1 MASVVFEKQLAN
13 INKGLQALYKM
24 NKELNKFEKGSN
36 STKTLS
42 VAIKRL
48 KEAESSVK
56 SMALEAHMLNFDK
69 ANKSVNKF
77 NIKLKQTEK
86 LLKTIYNQSKMVT
99 FVGMAATASV
109 AAMGAGIAN
118 FGKGYINNQ
127 HKAKATG
134 IKNFGGRSIQAI
146 QNMSELITGN
156 KDDLY
161 NIIAHIQ
168 DNKTSINTSKDLA
181 QLGINSNDWV
191 KMDWQTQLQTLLDK
205 SKNSMFD
212 DLYNDIFHEAIQN
225 LSGGLSVNQLRALSD
240 GIKELSGVN
249 EKDLKGLNHMQN
261 AFNNALQDVASSKN
275 IDKITQTGKDWA
287 VTQQQM
293 ESFFVDTVSG
303 VNKGLTNAIKGIG
316 GGFNDLRNDTTYK
329 AMLKGADLWLGANIN
344 QNSIKETINNI
355 PALIQQ
361 TRGIYNTI
369 SSGINSISGS
379 LKETKNG
386 FNDLF
391 AKIGLTDKTDNATKH
406 SELQDKHKAIQDKI
420 IASENFLSENQT
432 RLKNAMKYNPS
443 DKEAINKYN
452 NDIKQYEK
460 ELQEAQQMK
469 IEFIHKH
476 EYDDKTGYWRVK
488 ETKSTTEEVLF
499 KNSTM
504 QILDMVRGVF

>member
-1 MASVVFEKQLAN
+1 MGSVVFEKQLAN
-13 INKGLQALYKM
+13 INKGLQALRSM

-77 NIKLKQTEK
+77 NIKLQQTQR

-99 FVGMAATASV
+99 FVGMAAAASV
-109 AAMGAGIAN
+109 GGMGAGIAN

-225 LSGGLSVNQLRALSD
+225 LSGGLSVNQLRALSS
-240 GIKELSGVN
+240 ELPNVS
-249 EKDLKGLNHMQN
+249 E
-261 AFNNALQDVASSKN
+261 AFNNALQNVASSEN
-275 IDKITQTGKDWA
+275 IDTLTQTGKDWA
-287 VTQQQM
+287 VTQHQM
-293 ESFFVDTVSG
+293 EAFFVDSVSG
-303 VNKGLTNAIKGIG
+303 INKGLTNAIKGIG
-316 GGFNDLRNDTTYK
+316 GGFNDLRKDTTYK

-369 SSGINSISGS
+369 SSGINSISGE
-379 LKETKNG
+379 LKGAKNG

-406 SELQDKHKAIQDKI
+406 SELQDKIKAIQDKI
-420 IASENFLSENQT
+420 IASENFLSENQI
-432 RLKNAMKYNPS
+432 RLKNAMKYNPF

-476 EYDDKTGYWRVK
+476 EYDDKAGQWRVK
-488 ETKSTTEEVLF
+488 ETKTSQTEEGMF
-499 KNSTM
+499 KGSGM
-504 QILDMVRGVF
+504 QIIDMVRGIF

>member
-13 INKGLQALYKM
+13 MNKGLQALRSM
-24 NKELNKFEKGSN
+24 NKELSKFEKGSN
-36 STKTLS
+36 STKMLKG
-42 VAIKRL
+42 AIKSL

-56 SMALEAHMLNFDK
+56 SMALQAHMVSFDK
-69 ANKSVNKF
+69 AHKSVNKF

-86 LLKTIYNQSKMVT
+86 LLKTIYNQSKMVA
-99 FVGMAATASV
+99 FVGMAAAASV
-109 AAMGAGIAN
+109 GGMGAGIAN

-127 HKAKATG
+127 HKAKVTG

-212 DLYNDIFHEAIQN
+212 DLYHDIFHEAIQN
-225 LSGGLSVNQLRALSD
+225 LSGGLSVNQLRALD
-240 GIKELSGVN
+240 KGIKELSGVN

-275 IDKITQTGKDWA
+275 INKITKLGKEWA
-287 VTQQQM
+287 VTQHQM
-293 ESFFVDTVSG
+293 EAFFVDSASG

-329 AMLKGADLWLGANIN
+329 AMLKGADLWLGANVSS
-344 QNSIKETINNI
+344 NSIKETINNI

-361 TRGIYNTI
+361 ARGIYNII
-369 SSGINSISGS
+369 SSGINSISGE
-379 LKETKNG
+379 LKGAKNSI
-386 FNDLF
+386 NDLLSYVG
-391 AKIGLTDKTDNATKH
+391 ITDKTDNATKH
-406 SELQDKHKAIQDKI
+406 SELQDKIKAIQDKI

-432 RLKNAMKYNPS
+432 RLKNTKRYNPN
-443 DKEAINKYN
+443 DK
-452 NDIKQYEK
+452 Q
-460 ELQEAQQMK
+460 
-469 IEFIHKH
+469 
-476 EYDDKTGYWRVK
+476 
-488 ETKSTTEEVLF
+488 
-499 KNSTM
+499 
-504 QILDMVRGVF
+504 

>member
-13 INKGLQALYKM
+13 INKGLQALRSM

-36 STKTLS
+36 PTRMLKG
-42 VAIKRL
+42 AIKSL

-69 ANKSVNKF
+69 AHKSVNKF

-86 LLKTIYNQSKMVT
+86 LLKTIYNQSKMVA
-99 FVGMAATASV
+99 FVGMASMASV
-109 AAMGAGIAN
+109 VAMGAGIAN

-134 IKNFGGRSIQAI
+134 IKNFGGRSLQAV
-146 QNMSELITGN
+146 QNMGELITGN

-168 DNKTSINTSKDLA
+168 DNKTSINTSTDLA
-181 QLGINSNDWV
+181 NLGINQNDWV
-191 KMDWQTQLQTLLDK
+191 NMDWQTQLQTLLDK
-205 SKNSMFD
+205 SKDSMFD
-212 DLYNDIFHEAIQN
+212 NLYNDVFHEAIQN
-225 LSGGLSVNQLRALSD
+225 LSGGLNVNQLRALSS
-240 GIKELSGVN
+240 ELPDVS
-249 EKDLKGLNHMQN
+249 K
-261 AFNNALQDVASSKN
+261 AFNEALQNVASSKN
-275 IDKITQTGKDWA
+275 INNITQVGKDWQT
-287 VTQQQM
+287 TQQQM
-293 ESFFVDTVSG
+293 EAFFVDSVSG

-361 TRGIYNTI
+361 ARGVYNTI

-379 LKETKNG
+379 LKETKNDL
-386 FNDLF
+386 NDLL
-391 AKIGLTDKTDNATKH
+391 AKFHITDKTDNATKH
-406 SELQDKHKAIQDKI
+406 SELQDKMKAIQDKI

-432 RLKNAMKYNPS
+432 RLKNAKRYNPN
-443 DKEAINKYN
+443 DKQAINDYQN
-452 NDIKQYEK
+452 NIKEYEK
-460 ELQEAQQMK
+460 ELQEARQMK
-469 IEFIHKH
+469 IEFTHKH
-476 EYDDKTGYWRVK
+476 EYDDKTGQWRVK
-488 ETKSTTEEVLF
+488 ETKVTS
-499 KNSTM
+499 NSNPGF
-504 QILDMVRGVF
+504 LDNVSMVMGMIRGN

>member
-1 MASVVFEKQLAN
+1 
-13 INKGLQALYKM
+13 
-24 NKELNKFEKGSN
+24 
-36 STKTLS
+36 
-42 VAIKRL
+42 
-48 KEAESSVK
+48 
-56 SMALEAHMLNFDK
+56 MALEAHMVSFDK
-69 ANKSVNKF
+69 ANKSLNKF
-77 NIKLKQTEK
+77 NIKLQHTKK
-86 LLKTIYNQSKMVT
+86 HLDTIYSKMKMIS
-99 FVGMAATASV
+99 FISMAGIGSI

-134 IKNFGGRSIQAI
+134 IKNFGGRSLQAI

-168 DNKTSINTSKDLA
+168 DNKASINTSKDLA
-181 QLGINSNDWV
+181 QLGINQNDWV

-225 LSGGLSVNQLRALSD
+225 LSGGLSVNQLRALSS
-240 GIKELSGVN
+240 ELPNVS
-249 EKDLKGLNHMQN
+249 K
-261 AFNNALQDVASSKN
+261 AFNNALQDVASSEN
-275 IDKITQTGKDWA
+275 INKITQTGKDWA

-293 ESFFVDTVSG
+293 EAFFVDTVSG

-329 AMLKGADLWLGANIN
+329 AMLKGADLWLGDNIN

-361 TRGIYNTI
+361 ARGIYNTI

-379 LKETKNG
+379 LKETKNSI
-386 FNDLF
+386 NDLLSYVG
-391 AKIGLTDKTDNATKH
+391 ITDKTDNATKH

-420 IASENFLSENQT
+420 TASENFLSENQT
-432 RLKNAMKYNPS
+432 RLKNAMKYNPN
-443 DKEAINKYN
+443 DKEAINEYN

-460 ELQEAQQMK
+460 ELQEAKQMK

-476 EYDDKTGYWRVK
+476 EYDDKAGQWRVK
-488 ETKSTTEEVLF
+488 ETKATSSSNTGL
-499 KNSTM
+499 
-504 QILDMVRGVF
+504 LDNAAMLMNAIRGK

>member
-13 INKGLQALYKM
+13 INKGLQALRSM

-36 STKTLS
+36 STKMLKG
-42 VAIKRL
+42 AIKSL

-56 SMALEAHMLNFDK
+56 SMALEAHMVSFDK
-69 ANKSVNKF
+69 ANKSLNKF
-77 NIKLKQTEK
+77 NIKLQHTKK
-86 LLKTIYNQSKMVT
+86 HLDTIHSKMKMIS
-99 FVGMAATASV
+99 FASMAGIGSI

-127 HKAKATG
+127 HKAKVTG
-134 IKNFGGRSIQAI
+134 IKNFGGRSLQAV

-168 DNKTSINTSKDLA
+168 DNKTSINTSRDLA
-181 QLGINSNDWV
+181 QLGINQDDWV

-225 LSGGLSVNQLRALSD
+225 LSGGLNVNQLRALSS
-240 GIKELSGVN
+240 ELPNVS
-249 EKDLKGLNHMQN
+249 K
-261 AFNNALQDVASSKN
+261 AFNNALENVASSEN
-275 IDKITQTGKDWA
+275 INKLTQTGKDWA
-287 VTQQQM
+287 VTQHQM
-293 ESFFVDTVSG
+293 EAFFVDSASG

-369 SSGINSISGS
+369 SSGINSVSGE
-379 LKETKNG
+379 LKGAKNSV
-386 FNDLF
+386 NDLLSYVG
-391 AKIGLTDKTDNATKH
+391 ITDKTDNATKH
-406 SELQDKHKAIQDKI
+406 SELQDKFKAIQDKI

-432 RLKNAMKYNPS
+432 RLKNTKRYNPN
-443 DKEAINKYN
+443 DKQAINDYQN
-452 NDIKQYEK
+452 AIKEYEK
-460 ELQEAQQMK
+460 ELQEAKQMK
-469 IEFIHKH
+469 IEFTHKH
-476 EYDDKTGYWRVK
+476 EYDDKTGYWKVK
-488 ETKSTTEEVLF
+488 ETKVTKESDKSGFTDKALVVLSKLF
-499 KNSTM
+499 
-504 QILDMVRGVF
+504 